1 MGIPKPYTPTPEFW
15 GLVFMFKGL
24 GSRGL
29 GVWGSGGLGFRLYLS
44 VDVGDYED
52 SFGPVLLAS
61 LRVKSFAMGVWD
73 MMRHIVP
80 VK

>member
-1 MGIPKPYTPTPEFW
+1 M
-15 GLVFMFKGL
+15 
-24 GSRGL
+24 
-29 GVWGSGGLGFRLYLS
+29 SGGLGFRLYLS

-61 LRVKSFAMGVWD
+61 LRVKSFAMGAWD